1 MSELAVYSAPSRNR
15 DFWFPD
21 GDIVLS
27 CPQPHGR
34 RCLFRVHKFML
45 TQHSLPFAEMIK
57 KEALLSVLETLDGLP
72 VVLLPE
78 PASEI
83 HKLLCCLYNALNG
96 GAFNDEERPITR
108 YDWLLRICSKYK
120 ILPLHKRIVAQLKAE
135 WPATLPAW
143 DAREAHIAALLQQHI
158 AAGPPGRVHD
168 MYLDDRLAEPV
179 LTIHTA
185 RALSL
190 PQLLPAAFYDLA
202 RRDPRA
208 DWDALHTDAAAR
220 ALPANERLL
229 VGGVRSARW
238 GALCAHD
245 LLVLAALKETLAT
258 LVREGWEMMRRAQ
271 IPHAVCDAA
280 RKDVL
285 ERSKELAVVSRDPLY
300 AAQWACQ
307 YTTKAGMCKS
317 CETNLVRWL
326 ATFRVSCWLTLLQ
339 KFQHRN

>member
-1 MSELAVYSAPSRNR
+1 M
-15 DFWFPD
+15 D
-21 GDIVLS
+21 
-27 CPQPHGR
+27 R

-45 TQHSLPFAEMIK
+45 TQHSLPFAEMLK

-72 VVLLPE
+72 IVLLPE

-96 GAFNDEERPITR
+96 GLSTTRNGPITR

-208 DWDALHTDAAAR
+208 DWDALHTGRRGARAAR
-220 ALPANERLL
+220 ERAPPRRRGAERA
-229 VGGVRSARW
+229 VGRAVCARSAR
-238 GALCAHD
+238 ACCA
-245 LLVLAALKETLAT
+245 
-258 LVREGWEMMRRAQ
+258 Q
-271 IPHAVCDAA
+271 
-280 RKDVL
+280 
-285 ERSKELAVVSRDPLY
+285 RDPRY
-300 AAQWACQ
+300 ARARGVGDDEEGADPPCCLRRSAQGCVGAFER
-307 YTTKAGMCKS
+307 AGGGLSGPSLRGAMGMPIHHQGRDVQ
-317 CETNLVRWL
+317 EL
-326 ATFRVSCWLTLLQ
+326 
-339 KFQHRN
+339 